1 MLREPGLSCLS
12 SAMVTLVTSLTN
24 ISATCQ
30 AISSFIFSWS
40 SSLLTNF
47 LTALLILDVF
57 LVPSFLFMC
66 GARSQPGSYRPS
78 ELIFPILSLTLF
90 LRHNL
95 SGSEVSLSMLKLLS
109 GEVVVEALAMARR
122 VLLVLG
128 LLTSL
133 PSLAWRLTSLL
144 QSLLWSSLRTLLA
157 LVVAVIRPGLR

>member
-1 MLREPGLSCLS
+1 M
-12 SAMVTLVTSLTN
+12 
-24 ISATCQ
+24 
-30 AISSFIFSWS
+30 
-40 SSLLTNF
+40 
-47 LTALLILDVF
+47 
-57 LVPSFLFMC
+57 
-66 GARSQPGSYRPS
+66 
-78 ELIFPILSLTLF
+78 
-90 LRHNL
+90 
-95 SGSEVSLSMLKLLS
+95 SMLKLLS